1 MADTFPM
8 DPAHTAV
15 LSMDCQAGIV
25 SIYTREAKDAF
36 LVRVAGVLNHA
47 RATGMTIIHIQVG
60 FRPGL
65 PEISSRNALF
75 GAIKS
80 SEQHQRLFREPLGA
94 IPDVIAP
101 QDNDIVI
108 TKHRISAFAGTDLDM
123 ILRANDI
130 DTLVLYGIATSG
142 VVLSTLIEAADA
154 DYRLAVI
161 ADCCAD
167 LDSALHDCLIQRFF
181 PARGRSCRLRVLS
194 APHRGRINNRE
205 TFTRALDFE
214 PRFVSIP
221 SIVSRSADQ
230 SAQNETTCQTLR
242 KKPAKLIHPNCYTE
256 NRDQTSSKRTGHKSH
271 RIGGF
276 LHSSETLRAARFAA
290 NRL

>member
-25 SIYTREAKDAF
+25 SIYTREGKAAF
-36 LVRVAGVLNHA
+36 LVRVASVLNHA

-75 GAIKS
+75 GAVKS

-94 IPDVIAP
+94 IPDAIAP
-101 QDNDIVI
+101 QGNDIVI

-130 DTLVLYGIATSG
+130 DTLVLYGISTSG

-181 PARGRSCRLRVLS
+181 PARGSVLS
-194 APHRGRINNRE
+194 SEGFIGA
-205 TFTRALDFE
+205 
-214 PRFVSIP
+214 S
-221 SIVSRSADQ
+221 SRTDKQ
-230 SAQNETTCQTLR
+230 S
-242 KKPAKLIHPNCYTE
+242 
-256 NRDQTSSKRTGHKSH
+256 
-271 RIGGF
+271 
-276 LHSSETLRAARFAA
+276 
-290 NRL
+290 